1 MGAVSASGHQGASWE
16 TTYFRALSSPG
27 SAPAHTADCARPTEA
42 RKTLGDLVDRARLAG
57 EPRMVTHYSKA
68 AAVVI
73 SADWFHLAAAC
84 MALQAAGGPAR
95 DPGAGYPC

>member
-1 MGAVSASGHQGASWE
+1 
-16 TTYFRALSSPG
+16 
-27 SAPAHTADCARPTEA
+27 
-42 RKTLGDLVDRARLAG
+42 
-57 EPRMVTHYSKA
+57 MVTHYSKA